1 MHTNLI
7 HFYYALAGLGLA
19 VGLFLYVRST
29 LDRASGRPIRTK
41 YWGGFLRLAS
51 IVVLGCLI
59 LIFKSENL
67 AINLAIFF
75 GIAIFTLIFLNLV
88 KLR

>member
-1 MHTNLI
+1 MHTHLF

-41 YWGGFLRLAS
+41 YWGAFLRLTS
-51 IVVLGCLI
+51 IMVLGCLI

-67 AINLAIFF
+67 AINLVIFF